1 MDLAAAF
8 AIFAAAMFFTLSRG
22 YSMCWGMVAGY
33 LAFMSVGL
41 GRRFPLKNL
50 LSMSWSGSKNALIVI
65 RVLLIIGVL
74 TGTWRAS
81 GTFALLVAW
90 GLKLISPRV
99 FILAAYLL
107 SAALSYAI
115 GTSFG
120 VAGTLGVALM
130 TLARTS
136 GANELLTAGAIM
148 SGIYFGDRC
157 SPASSCALLVAS
169 VTKTDHYSNI
179 HLMLRTGFLA
189 VLCCIALYCWLSL
202 RYPTTGDGS
211 SMADELAAAFNLNP
225 WVVAPAVLMLVLP
238 LFKVRPYSAFITSIL
253 CAFFCAIVF
262 QKMPL
267 SKVLAS
273 AIFGFRAEEGTVRSL
288 FCGGGLVSM
297 LSMCAILFISGSFS
311 GIFEGTKMLDS
322 LQAKL
327 RNLMRCGSPFPV
339 LALTGLCMNGLF
351 CNQTIGIMM
360 TAQMLARP
368 YDDGGYTRRELAQDV
383 ANSTAVSAGIVPWN
397 IACSVPLTMMG
408 VSAAAIPYAFFLY
421 LLPPTYG
428 LTRKLWF
435 KNPEK
440 NIEG

>member
-1 MDLAAAF
+1 MDLAVAF
-8 AIFAAAMFFTLSRG
+8 AIFAGAMSFTLSRG
-22 YSMCWGMVAGY
+22 YSMCWGMIVGY

-41 GRRFPLKNL
+41 RRGFPLKNL
-50 LSMSWSGSKNALIVI
+50 LCMSWNGSKNALIVI

-74 TGTWRAS
+74 TGAWRAS

-90 GLKLISPRV
+90 GLKLMSPRV

-136 GANELLTAGAIM
+136 GANELLTAGAIL

-189 VLCCIALYCWLSL
+189 VLCCVTLYGWLAFEN
-202 RYPTTGDGS
+202 PTTGVGT
-211 SMADELAAAFNLNP
+211 SMADELAVAFNLDP

-238 LFKVRPYSAFITSIL
+238 LLKVRPYGAFITSIL
-253 CAFFCAIVF
+253 CALVCAIAF

-267 SKVLAS
+267 QEVISS
-273 AIFGFRAEEGTVRSL
+273 AILGFRGEAGTVKSL
-288 FCGGGLVSM
+288 FNGGGLVSM
-297 LSMCAILFISGSFS
+297 LSMCAVLFISGSFS

-327 RNLMRCGSPFPV
+327 RNLMRGRSPFPV
-339 LALTGLCMNGLF
+339 LAITGLSMNGLF
-351 CNQTIGIMM
+351 CNQTIGILM
-360 TAQMLARP
+360 TGQMLARP
-368 YDDGGYTRRELAQDV
+368 YDEGGLSRRELAQDI
-383 ANSTAVSAGIVPWN
+383 ANSTAVTAGIVPWN

-408 VSAAAIPYAFFLY
+408 VTAAAVPYAFFLY
-421 LLPPTYG
+421 LLPFTYG
-428 LTRKLWF
+428 LTRKIWF

-440 NIEG
+440 KF

>member
-8 AIFAAAMFFTLSRG
+8 AVFAGAMSLTLSRG
-22 YSMCWGMVAGY
+22 YSMCWGMIVGY
-33 LAFMSVGL
+33 LAFISVGL
-41 GRRFPLKNL
+41 RRGFSLKNL
-50 LSMSWSGSKNALIVI
+50 LCMSWSGSKNALIVI

-90 GLKLISPRV
+90 GLKLISPHI

-136 GANELLTAGAIM
+136 GANELLTAGAIL

-179 HLMLRTGFLA
+179 HLMLRTCFLA
-189 VLCCIALYCWLSL
+189 VLCSVALYGWLSL
-202 RYPTTGDGS
+202 RNPATGVGS
-211 SMADELAAAFNLNP
+211 TMADELAVAFNLDP
-225 WVVAPAVLMLVLP
+225 WVVLPAVLMLVLP
-238 LFKVRPYSAFITSIL
+238 LFKVRPYGAFITSIL
-253 CAFFCAIVF
+253 CALFCAFFF
-262 QKMPL
+262 QKMTLPEII
-267 SKVLAS
+267 SC
-273 AIFGFRAEEGTVRSL
+273 AILGFREEAGSVRSL
-288 FCGGGLVSM
+288 FNGGGLVSM

-327 RNLMRCGSPFPV
+327 RNLIRQRSPFPV

-351 CNQTIGIMM
+351 CNQTIGILM
-360 TAQMLARP
+360 TGQMLARP
-368 YDDGGYTRRELAQDV
+368 YDDAGLSRREMAQDI
-383 ANSTAVSAGIVPWN
+383 ANSTAVTAGIVPWN

-408 VSAAAIPYAFFLY
+408 VSAAAVPYAFFLY
-421 LLPPTYG
+421 LLPLSYG
-428 LTRKLWF
+428 FTRKIWF
-435 KNPEK
+435 KNSE
-440 NIEG
+440 E